1 MRLGPKEEGTG
12 DRAGYHGELVKVV
25 SVLSIQPAVI
35 INHRLSSL

>member
-25 SVLSIQPAVI
+25 SVLVYSACCNDKP
-35 INHRLSSL
+35 